1 MVIGI
6 DLGGMSAKAAVLGD
20 GVLEGKCSV
29 ATSKQDSPKETAE
42 KLARLAIEAAE
53 KAGIDFN
60 KITAIGIG
68 SPGAVD
74 SGTGTIV
81 SWTNFDWS
89 YVKLAEFVSNSVK
102 KPVCV
107 LNDANAAALGE
118 AKYGAG
124 KKYSDSILI
133 TLGTGVGG
141 GIVIGGKLFEGN
153 KSVGAEIGHTVI
165 RQGGE
170 LCTCGRRGCFE
181 RYASAS
187 ALIRSTQRAMG
198 ENKTSALWKY
208 AKTLEEVNGR
218 TAFLARAEG
227 DEVAERVVSEYIAAL
242 GEGIVNFINIL
253 RPQAVILGGGI
264 SHEGENLLAPLR
276 KFIRPQIYATDYAPV
291 DLLRAELGNDAGL
304 YGAATFAEERENKP
318 KL

>member
-6 DLGGMSAKAAVLGD
+6 DLGGMSAKAAVLNK
-20 GVLEGKCSV
+20 GVLEGKTSV
-29 ATSKQDSPKETAE
+29 VTSKEDSPEVTA
-42 KLARLAIEAAE
+42 KNLARLALEAAE
-53 KAGIDFN
+53 KAGVNFKD
-60 KITAIGIG
+60 ITAIGIG

-74 SGTGTIV
+74 SKTGTVV
-81 SWTNFDWS
+81 SWTNFDWTN
-89 YVKLAEFVSNSVK
+89 VELAKLVSEYAK
-102 KPVCV
+102 KPVFV

-141 GIVIGGKLFEGN
+141 GIMIDGKIFEGN
-153 KSVGAEIGHTVI
+153 KSVGAEIGHMII
-165 RQGGE
+165 RQDGE

-181 RYASAS
+181 RYASAG
-187 ALIRSTQRAMG
+187 ALIRSTQRAMA
-198 ENKTSALWKY
+198 ENKKSALWKF

-227 DEVAERVVSEYIAAL
+227 DKTAEKVVSDYIAAL
-242 GEGIVNFINIL
+242 GEGIVNLVNIL
-253 RPQAVILGGGI
+253 RPQAIILGGGV

-276 KFIRPQIYATDYAPV
+276 EYVRPQVYAYEYAPV
-291 DLLRAELGNDAGL
+291 EISCAVLGNDAGL
-304 YGAATFAEERENKP
+304 YGAAAFAEER
-318 KL
+318 

>member
-6 DLGGMSAKAAVLGD
+6 DLGGMSAKAAVLNGSF
-20 GVLEGKCSV
+20 LEGKCSV
-29 ATSKQDSPKETAE
+29 ATSKEDSPKETAE
-42 KLARLAIEAAE
+42 KLARLTREAAE
-53 KAGIDFN
+53 KAGIDFD
-60 KITAIGIG
+60 KISAIGIG

-74 SGTGTIV
+74 SGTGTVV
-81 SWTNFDWS
+81 SWTNFDWTN
-89 YVKLAEFVSNSVK
+89 VKLATLVSESIK
-102 KPVCV
+102 KPVFV

-141 GIVIGGKLFEGN
+141 GIMIGGKLFEGY
-153 KSVGAEIGHTVI
+153 KSAGAEIGHMII

-187 ALIRSTQRAMG
+187 ALIRSTKRAM
-198 ENKTSALWKY
+198 EEHKESVLWKF

-227 DEVAERVVSEYIAAL
+227 DETAQKVVSDYIAAL
-242 GEGIVNFINIL
+242 GEGIVNLVNIL
-253 RPQAVILGGGI
+253 RPQAIILGGGV
-264 SHEGENLLAPLR
+264 SHEGENLLALLR
-276 KFIRPQIYATDYAPV
+276 KYVRPQVFAYDYAPV
-291 DLLRAELGNDAGL
+291 DILCAELGNDAGL
-304 YGAATFAEERENKP
+304 YGAATFAEERK
-318 KL
+318 

>member
-6 DLGGMSAKAAVLGD
+6 DLGGMSAKAAVLNG

-29 ATSKQDSPKETAE
+29 ATSKEDSPKKTAE
-42 KLARLAIEAAE
+42 KLAYLAKEAAR
-53 KAGIDFN
+53 KAGIDFD
-60 KITAIGIG
+60 KISAIGIG

-74 SGTGTIV
+74 SETGMVV
-81 SWTNFDWS
+81 SWTNFDWTG
-89 YVKLAEFVSNSVK
+89 VELARLVSESIK
-102 KPVCV
+102 KPVFV

-141 GIVIGGKLFEGN
+141 GIMIGGKLFEGY
-153 KSVGAEIGHTVI
+153 KSAGAEIGHAII

-187 ALIRSTQRAMG
+187 ALIRSTKRAM
-198 ENKTSALWKY
+198 EEHKESALWKF
-208 AKTLEEVNGR
+208 AKTLDEVNGR

-227 DEVAERVVSEYIAAL
+227 DETAQKVVSDYIAAL
-242 GEGIVNFINIL
+242 GEGIVNLVNIL
-253 RPQAVILGGGI
+253 RPQAIILGGGV

-276 KFIRPQIYATDYAPV
+276 EYVRPQIYAYDYAPV
-291 DLLRAELGNDAGL
+291 DILCAELGNDAGL
-304 YGAATFAEERENKP
+304 YGAATFAEERK
-318 KL
+318 